1 VPENAGIEPRIVL
14 TLALTVTRS
23 YRSAKT
29 QPQTKTLKQRME
41 MKRHMVLLAEETYIV
56 AKYQV
61 VNLEGRGFCTNAFF
75 ANLSKSLSFLF
86 NC

>member
-1 VPENAGIEPRIVL
+1 
-14 TLALTVTRS
+14 
-23 YRSAKT
+23 
-29 QPQTKTLKQRME
+29 ME